1 MLHLAQ
7 AGTFTSQF
15 QENMSTYFPCTASRD
30 VRGLVVEVPTL
41 PGGV

>member
-7 AGTFTSQF
+7 AVTLTTKF
-15 QENMSTYFPCTASRD
+15 QEKKSTYFPSTASRD
-30 VRGLVVEVPTL
+30 VRSLVVEVPTL

>member
-7 AGTFTSQF
+7 AVTFTPQF
-15 QENMSTYFPCTASRD
+15 QENKSTYFPSTASRD